1 MNLNT
6 QKFETQNVYV
16 WNIFKNYDKILRVM
30 YYEL

>member
-16 WNIFKNYDKILRVM
+16 WNIFKNNDKIPRVM

>member
-16 WNIFKNYDKILRVM
+16 WNIFKNYDKIPRVM